1 VKFVK
6 MSASTKLILKSFP
19 NINNDISEYVES
31 VLETSVDEF
40 ENVDDVYEAIGEVLQ
55 EVEVDKSEED
65 IRDICKKLL
74 DILKPDL
81 DKKKTTNGGLHRMLN
96 APVHLVELVSEN
108 TAEDVNDPNSIW
120 MKNADDVNRNVDTKK
135 VERAEELAKK
145 KQEKRDM
152 KDSKPVNN
160 FRQVEATASQVIS
173 KKENRAEASGNN
185 NSRDIHIE
193 NFDICYGEKVLIQ
206 GADVTLAFGR
216 RYGFVGRN
224 GLGKTTVLKMISTKQ
239 LFIPS
244 HITVL
249 HVEQEVVGDD
259 TRAIDSV
266 LESDTTRLN
275 LLAEEKELQ
284 RRLNEN
290 DDPTGDAGSR
300 LNAVYIELE
309 TIEAAKAPAR
319 AAVILDGLGFT
330 PEMQGRA
337 TKTFSGGWRMRI
349 ALARAL
355 FSKPDLLLLD
365 EPTNMLDMQAII
377 WLERYMQTWQ
387 STALVVSHDRNF
399 LDEICTDILHLNS
412 QKITVYRG
420 NYSEFYNTMVEKL
433 KTQQREYESQMEYR
447 KHVQEFIDKFRFN
460 AKRASMVQ
468 SRIKMLEKLP
478 KLEAVIVEGTV
489 TLKFPEVDKLQPP
502 IMVLSQ
508 VDFKYE
514 GTDRTIFKDVD
525 LSATMESR
533 ICIVGENGAGK
544 STLLKIIMDKLTPTS
559 GTRNV
564 HRNLKFGYFTQH
576 FVDQLDLSV
585 CPIELMAK
593 EFPGMKGEEYR
604 RMLGKFGIS
613 GDLALQQTETL
624 SGGQKSR
631 VAFSILCAH
640 NPNFL
645 ILDEPTNH
653 LDIETIEALGH
664 ALIKYKGGVVLVS
677 HDERLL
683 KMVCQELWVCSKGK
697 VYSLEGGLDS
707 YRKMVEIEMQV

>member
-1 VKFVK
+1 
-6 MSASTKLILKSFP
+6 
-19 NINNDISEYVES
+19 
-31 VLETSVDEF
+31 
-40 ENVDDVYEAIGEVLQ
+40 
-55 EVEVDKSEED
+55 
-65 IRDICKKLL
+65 
-74 DILKPDL
+74 
-81 DKKKTTNGGLHRMLN
+81 
-96 APVHLVELVSEN
+96 
-108 TAEDVNDPNSIW
+108 
-120 MKNADDVNRNVDTKK
+120 MKNADDINRNVNTKA

-152 KDSKPVNN
+152 KETKPVNN
-160 FRQVEATASQVIS
+160 YRQVEATASQVIS
-173 KKENRAEASGNN
+173 KKDTRAEASGNN
-185 NSRDIHIE
+185 NSRDIFIE

-206 GADVTLAFGR
+206 GANVTFVYGR

-266 LESDTTRLN
+266 LESDTVRVS

-290 DDPTGDAGSR
+290 DDPTGDAGAR
-300 LNAVYIELE
+300 LNSVYTELE
-309 TIEAAKAPAR
+309 AIDSAKAPAR
-319 AAVILDGLGFT
+319 AAVILNGLGFT
-330 PEMQGRA
+330 PEMQERA

-412 QKITVYRG
+412 QKITCYRG

-433 KTQQREYESQMEYR
+433 KAQQKEYESQMEYR
-447 KHVQEFIDKFRFN
+447 AHVQEFIDKFRYN

-478 KLEAVIVEGTV
+478 KLEPVIVEGTV

-502 IMVLSQ
+502 ILVLSE
-508 VDFKYE
+508 VAFKYE
-514 GTDRTIFKDVD
+514 GTDRTIFRNVD

-544 STLLKIIMDKLTPTS
+544 STLLKIIMDQLTPTS
-559 GTRNV
+559 GTRSV

-576 FVDQLDLSV
+576 FVDQLDMSV
-585 CPIELMAK
+585 SPIEIMAK
-593 EFPGMKGEEYR
+593 EFPGLKGEEYR

-613 GDLALQQTETL
+613 GDLALQQTESL

-664 ALIKYKGGVVLVS
+664 ALTKYNGGVVLVS

-697 VYSLEGGLDS
+697 VYSLDGGLDA
-707 YRKMVEIEMQV
+707 YRKIVEIEMQL